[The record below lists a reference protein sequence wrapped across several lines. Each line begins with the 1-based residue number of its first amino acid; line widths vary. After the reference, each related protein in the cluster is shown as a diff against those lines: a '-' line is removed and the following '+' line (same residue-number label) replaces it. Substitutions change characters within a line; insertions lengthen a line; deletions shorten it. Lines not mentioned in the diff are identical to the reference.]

1 MPLFSLLGNAL
12 GFNVTSLIKYGL
24 IIALIIGL
32 VGSAYYGI
40 KKHDEGVA
48 AAAVAA
54 VKAAN
59 AAQALK
65 DNLAAQDKQNQS
77 CDNTVAAV
85 KNNDA
90 QQQQIEQNKQS
101 VNQQRKAAIAK
112 IVKTVPAKKV
122 VKNVTITTPAATVA
136 TTLPTTADP
145 SFANADQD
153 TQVSSV
159 QVNALWSS
167 FCSAK
172 SISNG
177 NTACNVASTT

>member
-85 KNNDA
+85 KNNDD
-90 QQQQIEQNKQS
+90 QQKKIDEDKQS

-122 VKNVTITTPAATVA
+122 DKVTTVSAPATVTVVTPPA
-136 TTLPTTADP
+136 PDPT
-145 SFANADQD
+145 FANADQD

-159 QVNALWSS
+159 QVNALWNS

-172 SISNG
+172 TISSG
-177 NTACNVASTT
+177 NTNCIANSST